1 MLQGTTLFSIAIL
14 NQSITIST
22 LQNLI
27 RSLKV
32 HYTYFEVIL
41 INPMFKVI
49 SPPPPPKK
57 YFLKN
62 ITNQPTKTNPK

>member
-49 SPPPPPKK
+49 SPPPPE
-57 YFLKN
+57 
-62 ITNQPTKTNPK
+62 IQ

>member
-27 RSLKV
+27 RSLKG
-32 HYTYFEVIL
+32 HYPFFEVQL
-41 INPMFKVI
+41 INPIFKVI
-49 SPPPPPKK
+49 SPPPPE
-57 YFLKN
+57 
-62 ITNQPTKTNPK
+62 IQ